1 MPDELYR
8 VTGED
13 LQAIF
18 DEDFLKTFKRR
29 LPYFSYIADHI
40 LPMSETIK
48 KIVLL
53 YFHHRFSVD
62 ETINRM
68 EYHFNNGDLDD
79 PKSLLE
85 TLQSNLGQNRL
96 GDAC

>member
-18 DEDFLKTFKRR
+18 DEDFFKTFKRR
-29 LPYFSYIADHI
+29 LSYSSYIADYI

-62 ETINRM
+62 ETIDRI

-79 PKSLLE
+79 PKSLLKA
-85 TLQSNLGQNRL
+85 LQSNLGQNKL
-96 GDAC
+96 VEAC